1 MKERMEQK
9 KEMPGQAADSYVA
22 LDLETTGI
30 GARHEKITEIG
41 MVKVID
47 GIAVDTYHTMVNPHR
62 AIPERIVELTGI
74 TDDMV
79 KNAPGIEEIL
89 GEVLDFTEGLPLLG
103 HQIIF
108 DYGFLVQAA
117 VNAKRKFE
125 KDGIDTLKLCRSLMP
140 GEEKKNLSAACAYF
154 DVEQDTAHRA
164 LSDAYAAHN
173 LYQELKKRF
182 ASERP
187 ELFAAKTLQYK
198 AKKERTASKRQ
209 KEHLQD
215 LLKYH
220 RIDVTVE
227 IDHMSGNEISRMID
241 KIIFQYGRIPE
252 NAKNRE
258 EKSRNLMD

>member
-1 MKERMEQK
+1 MAD
-9 KEMPGQAADSYVA
+9 EMINSYVA

-47 GIAVDTYHTMVNPHR
+47 GEAVDTYHTMVNPHR
-62 AIPERIVELTGI
+62 EIPERIVELTGI

-79 KNAPGIEEIL
+79 KDAPGIDAIL
-89 GEVLDFTEGLPLLG
+89 DEVLNFTGELPLLG

-117 VNAKRKFE
+117 VNQKRKFE
-125 KDGIDTLKLCRSLMP
+125 KYGVDTLKLCRYLMP
-140 GEEKKNLSAACAYF
+140 GAEKKNLGAACTYF
-154 DVEQDTAHRA
+154 GVHQDTAHRA
-164 LSDAYAAHN
+164 LSDAYAAHD
-173 LYQELKKRF
+173 LYQELKRRF
-182 ASERP
+182 GKERP
-187 ELFAAKTLQYK
+187 ELFTTKMLQYK

-220 RIDVTVE
+220 RIDITVE
-227 IDHMSGNEISRMID
+227 IGHMSGNEISRMID

-252 NAKNRE
+252 NAK
-258 EKSRNLMD
+258 KQG

>member
-1 MKERMEQK
+1 MAD
-9 KEMPGQAADSYVA
+9 EMINSYVA

-47 GIAVDTYHTMVNPHR
+47 GEMTDTYHTMVNPHR
-62 AIPERIVELTGI
+62 EIPKRIVELTGI

-79 KNAPGIEEIL
+79 KDAPGIEEIL
-89 GEVLDFTEGLPLLG
+89 NEVLAFTEDLPLLG

-117 VNAKRKFE
+117 VNQKRKFE
-125 KDGIDTLKLCRSLMP
+125 KYGVDTLKLCRYLMP
-140 GEEKKNLSAACAYF
+140 GAEKKNLGAACAYF
-154 DVEQDTAHRA
+154 GVHQDTAHRA
-164 LSDAYAAHN
+164 LSDAYAAHD
-173 LYQELKKRF
+173 LYQELKRRF
-182 ASERP
+182 GKERP
-187 ELFAAKTLQYK
+187 ELFTAKMLQYK

-220 RIDVTVE
+220 RIDITVE
-227 IDHMSGNEISRMID
+227 IDYMSGNEISRMID

-252 NAKNRE
+252 NTK
-258 EKSRNLMD
+258 KQG

>member
-1 MKERMEQK
+1 MAD
-9 KEMPGQAADSYVA
+9 EMINSYVA

-47 GIAVDTYHTMVNPHR
+47 GEAVDTYHTMVNPHR
-62 AIPERIVELTGI
+62 EISERIVELTGI

-79 KNAPGIEEIL
+79 KDAPGIDEIL
-89 GEVLDFTEGLPLLG
+89 DEVLNFTEDLPLLG

-117 VNAKRKFE
+117 VNQKRKFE
-125 KDGIDTLKLCRSLMP
+125 KYGVDTLKLCRYLMP
-140 GEEKKNLSAACAYF
+140 GAEKKNLGAACAYF
-154 DVEQDTAHRA
+154 GVHQDTAHRA
-164 LSDAYAAHN
+164 LSDAYAAHDV
-173 LYQELKKRF
+173 YQELKRRF
-182 ASERP
+182 GKERP
-187 ELFAAKTLQYK
+187 ELFTEKMLQYK

-220 RIDVTVE
+220 RIDITVE

-252 NAKNRE
+252 NAK
-258 EKSRNLMD
+258 KQG

>member
-1 MKERMEQK
+1 MAD
-9 KEMPGQAADSYVA
+9 EMINSYVA

-47 GIAVDTYHTMVNPHR
+47 GEAVDTYHTMVNPHR
-62 AIPERIVELTGI
+62 EIPGRIVELTGI

-79 KNAPGIEEIL
+79 KDAPGIDEIL
-89 GEVLDFTEGLPLLG
+89 DEVLNFTEDLSLLG

-117 VNAKRKFE
+117 VNQKRKFE
-125 KDGIDTLKLCRSLMP
+125 KYGVDTLKLCRYLMP
-140 GEEKKNLSAACAYF
+140 GAEKKNLGAACAYF
-154 DVEQDTAHRA
+154 GVHQDTAHRA
-164 LSDAYAAHN
+164 LSDAYAAHD
-173 LYQELKKRF
+173 LYQVLKRRF
-182 ASERP
+182 RKERP
-187 ELFAAKTLQYK
+187 ELFTAKMLQYK

-220 RIDVTVE
+220 RIDITVE

-252 NAKNRE
+252 NAK
-258 EKSRNLMD
+258 KQG

>member
-1 MKERMEQK
+1 MAD
-9 KEMPGQAADSYVA
+9 EMINSYVA

-41 MVKVID
+41 MVKVI
-47 GIAVDTYHTMVNPHR
+47 GGEVADTYHTMVNPHR
-62 AIPERIVELTGI
+62 KIPERIVKLTGI

-79 KNAPGIEEIL
+79 KGAPGIGEIL
-89 GEVLDFTEGLPLLG
+89 DEVLAFTGDLPLLG

-117 VNAKRKFE
+117 VNQKRKFE
-125 KDGIDTLKLCRSLMP
+125 KYGIDTLKLCRYLMP
-140 GEEKKNLSAACAYF
+140 CAEKKNLSAACAYF
-154 DVEQDTAHRA
+154 EVSRDTAHRA

-173 LYQELKKRF
+173 LYRELKKRF
-182 ASERP
+182 GGEHP
-187 ELFAAKTLQYK
+187 ELFTAKMLQYK

-220 RIDVTVE
+220 RIDITVE

-241 KIIFQYGRIPE
+241 KIVFRYGRIPE
-252 NAKNRE
+252 NAK
-258 EKSRNLMD
+258 KQG

>member
-1 MKERMEQK
+1 MAD
-9 KEMPGQAADSYVA
+9 EMINSYVA

-47 GIAVDTYHTMVNPHR
+47 GETTDTYHTMVNPHR
-62 AIPERIVELTGI
+62 EIPKRIVELTGI

-79 KNAPGIEEIL
+79 KDAPGIEEIL
-89 GEVLDFTEGLPLLG
+89 DEVLAFTEDLPLLG

-117 VNAKRKFE
+117 VNQKRKFE
-125 KDGIDTLKLCRSLMP
+125 KYGVDTLKLCRYLMP

-154 DVEQDTAHRA
+154 AVTQDTAHRA
-164 LSDAYAAHN
+164 LS
-173 LYQELKKRF
+173 
-182 ASERP
+182 
-187 ELFAAKTLQYK
+187 ELFTAKMLQYK

-220 RIDVTVE
+220 RIDITVE

-252 NAKNRE
+252 NAK
-258 EKSRNLMD
+258 KQG

>member
-1 MKERMEQK
+1 MAD
-9 KEMPGQAADSYVA
+9 EMINSYVA

-47 GIAVDTYHTMVNPHR
+47 GEAVDTYHTMVNPHR
-62 AIPERIVELTGI
+62 EIPERIVELTGI

-79 KNAPGIEEIL
+79 KDAPGIDEIL
-89 GEVLDFTEGLPLLG
+89 DEVLNFTEDLPLLG

-117 VNAKRKFE
+117 VNQKRKFE
-125 KDGIDTLKLCRSLMP
+125 KYGVDTLKLCRYLMP
-140 GEEKKNLSAACAYF
+140 GAEKKNLGAACAYF
-154 DVEQDTAHRA
+154 GVHQDTVHRA
-164 LSDAYAAHN
+164 LSDAYAAHD
-173 LYQELKKRF
+173 LYQGLKRRF
-182 ASERP
+182 GKERP
-187 ELFAAKTLQYK
+187 ELFAAKMLRYK

-220 RIDVTVE
+220 RIDITVE

-252 NAKNRE
+252 NAK
-258 EKSRNLMD
+258 KQG

>member
-1 MKERMEQK
+1 MAD
-9 KEMPGQAADSYVA
+9 EMINSYVA

-30 GARHEKITEIG
+30 GARHEKIMEIG

-47 GIAVDTYHTMVNPHR
+47 GVVVDTCHTMINPHR
-62 AIPERIVELTGI
+62 QIPERIVELTGI
-74 TDDMV
+74 NDDMV
-79 KNAPGIEEIL
+79 KDATGIEEDL
-89 GEVLDFTEGLPLLG
+89 EEVLSFTEDLPLLG
-103 HQIIF
+103 HQIMF

-117 VNAKRKFE
+117 VNQKQKFE
-125 KDGIDTLKLCRSLMP
+125 KYGVDTLKLCRYLMP

-154 DVEQDTAHRA
+154 GVAQDTAPRA

-182 ASERP
+182 GGERP
-187 ELFAAKTLQYK
+187 ELFTAKMLQYK

-220 RIDVTVE
+220 RIDITVE

-252 NAKNRE
+252 NAK
-258 EKSRNLMD
+258 KQG

>member
-1 MKERMEQK
+1 MAD
-9 KEMPGQAADSYVA
+9 EMINSYVA

-47 GIAVDTYHTMVNPHR
+47 GEATDTYHTMVNPHR
-62 AIPERIVELTGI
+62 EIPKRIVELTGI

-79 KNAPGIEEIL
+79 KDAPGIEEIL
-89 GEVLDFTEGLPLLG
+89 DEVLAFTEDLPLLG

-117 VNAKRKFE
+117 VNQKRKFE
-125 KDGIDTLKLCRSLMP
+125 KYGVDTLKLCRYLMP
-140 GEEKKNLSAACAYF
+140 GEEKKNLSAVCAYF
-154 DVEQDTAHRA
+154 EVTQDTAHRA

-173 LYQELKKRF
+173 LYHELKKRF
-182 ASERP
+182 GKERP
-187 ELFAAKTLQYK
+187 ELFTAKILQYK

-220 RIDVTVE
+220 RIDITVE

-252 NAKNRE
+252 NAK
-258 EKSRNLMD
+258 KQG

>member
-1 MKERMEQK
+1 MAD
-9 KEMPGQAADSYVA
+9 EMINSYVA

-47 GIAVDTYHTMVNPHR
+47 GEAVDTYHTMVNPHR
-62 AIPERIVELTGI
+62 EIPKRIVELTGI

-79 KNAPGIEEIL
+79 KDAPGIDEIL
-89 GEVLDFTEGLPLLG
+89 DEVLNFTEDLPLLG

-117 VNAKRKFE
+117 VNQKRKFE
-125 KDGIDTLKLCRSLMP
+125 KYGVDTLKLCRYLMP
-140 GEEKKNLSAACAYF
+140 GAEKKNLGAACAYF
-154 DVEQDTAHRA
+154 GVHQDTAHRA
-164 LSDAYAAHN
+164 LSDAYAAHD
-173 LYQELKKRF
+173 LYQELKRRF
-182 ASERP
+182 GKERP
-187 ELFAAKTLQYK
+187 ELFTAKMLQYK

-220 RIDVTVE
+220 RIDITVE

-241 KIIFQYGRIPE
+241 KIIFQMYGLTS
-252 NAKNRE
+252 AE
-258 EKSRNLMD
+258 EKMVRNSFKA

>member
-1 MKERMEQK
+1 MAD
-9 KEMPGQAADSYVA
+9 EMINSYVA

-47 GIAVDTYHTMVNPHR
+47 GEAVDTYHTMVNPHR
-62 AIPERIVELTGI
+62 EIPERIVELTGI

-79 KNAPGIEEIL
+79 KDAPGIDEIL
-89 GEVLDFTEGLPLLG
+89 DEVLNFTEDLPLLG

-108 DYGFLVQAA
+108 DYGFLVQAT
-117 VNAKRKFE
+117 VNQKRKFE
-125 KDGIDTLKLCRSLMP
+125 KYGVDTLKLCRYLMP
-140 GEEKKNLSAACAYF
+140 GAEKKNLGAACAYF
-154 DVEQDTAHRA
+154 GVHQDTAHRA
-164 LSDAYAAHN
+164 LSDAYAAHD
-173 LYQELKKRF
+173 LYQELKRRF
-182 ASERP
+182 GKERP
-187 ELFAAKTLQYK
+187 ELFTAKMPQYK

-220 RIDVTVE
+220 RIDITVE

-252 NAKNRE
+252 NAK
-258 EKSRNLMD
+258 KQG

>member
-1 MKERMEQK
+1 MAD
-9 KEMPGQAADSYVA
+9 EMINSYVA

-47 GIAVDTYHTMVNPHR
+47 GEAVDTYHTMVNPHR
-62 AIPERIVELTGI
+62 EIPERIVELTGI

-79 KNAPGIEEIL
+79 KDAPGIDEIL
-89 GEVLDFTEGLPLLG
+89 DEVLNFTEDLPLLG

-117 VNAKRKFE
+117 VNQKRKFE
-125 KDGIDTLKLCRSLMP
+125 KYGVDTLKLCRYLMP
-140 GEEKKNLSAACAYF
+140 GAEKKNLGAACAYF
-154 DVEQDTAHRA
+154 GVHQDTAHRA
-164 LSDAYAAHN
+164 LSDAYAAHD
-173 LYQELKKRF
+173 LYQELKRRF
-182 ASERP
+182 GKECP
-187 ELFAAKTLQYK
+187 ELFTAKMLQYK

-220 RIDVTVE
+220 RIDITVE

-252 NAKNRE
+252 NAK
-258 EKSRNLMD
+258 KQG

>member
-1 MKERMEQK
+1 MAD
-9 KEMPGQAADSYVA
+9 EMINSYVA

-47 GIAVDTYHTMVNPHR
+47 GEMTDTYHTMVNPHR
-62 AIPERIVELTGI
+62 EIPKRIVELTGI

-79 KNAPGIEEIL
+79 KDAPGIEEIL
-89 GEVLDFTEGLPLLG
+89 NEVLAFTEDLPLLG

-117 VNAKRKFE
+117 VNQKRKFE
-125 KDGIDTLKLCRSLMP
+125 KYGVDTLKLCRYLMP

-154 DVEQDTAHRA
+154 EVTQDTAHRA

-173 LYQELKKRF
+173 LYHELKKRF
-182 ASERP
+182 GKERP
-187 ELFAAKTLQYK
+187 ELFTAKILQYK

-220 RIDVTVE
+220 RIDITVE
-227 IDHMSGNEISRMID
+227 IDYMSGNEISRMID

-252 NAKNRE
+252 NTK
-258 EKSRNLMD
+258 KQG